1 MSKDYLLGIDIGTS
15 ACKVAIFNKNGK
27 VMASANGDYPVYYPH
42 EGWAQQKPDEWWHAV
57 CGAICEC
64 LETGNISGEQIAGV
78 GIDGQ
83 SWSAIAIDHEGNVL
97 TDTPIWMDT
106 RAQEIC
112 DRLNNEIGSENIFNV
127 AGNSLQ
133 PSYTTAKILWYKE
146 NMPEVYNKIYK
157 ILQSNSFIAY
167 RLTGA
172 ISL

>member
-97 TDTPIWMDT
+97 IDTPIWMQEPRKSATDSIMKSAVRIFSMLQVILFSLLIPQRRFSGIRRICLKYIIRFT
-106 RAQEIC
+106 R
-112 DRLNNEIGSENIFNV
+112 SFN
-127 AGNSLQ
+127 Q
-133 PSYTTAKILWYKE
+133 TAL
-146 NMPEVYNKIYK
+146 
-157 ILQSNSFIAY
+157 L
-167 RLTGA
+167 LTD
-172 ISL
+172 

>member
-1 MSKDYLLGIDIGTS
+1 
-15 ACKVAIFNKNGK
+15 
-27 VMASANGDYPVYYPH
+27 MASANGDYPVYYPH

-133 PSYTTAKILWYKE
+133 LLIPQRRFSGIRRICLKYIIRFTRSFNQTAL
-146 NMPEVYNKIYK
+146 
-157 ILQSNSFIAY
+157 L
-167 RLTGA
+167 LTD
-172 ISL
+172 